1 MCMPPNFIEMLF
13 CIFLNC
19 TSIVNTN
26 LKITNYDIAVL
37 EIKNCQNKNH
47 LKMYLTVVKT

>member
-26 LKITNYDIAVL
+26 LKITNYDS
-37 EIKNCQNKNH
+37 CFGNKK
-47 LKMYLTVVKT
+47 LPK